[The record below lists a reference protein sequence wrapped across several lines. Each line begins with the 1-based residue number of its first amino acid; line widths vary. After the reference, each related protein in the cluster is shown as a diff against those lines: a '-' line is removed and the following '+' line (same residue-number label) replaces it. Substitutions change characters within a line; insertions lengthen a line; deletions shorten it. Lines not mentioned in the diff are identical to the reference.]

1 VPEYE
6 GIELAYYNSLK
17 IALEDGSLDQK
28 EFKHLAD
35 LREQLSISME
45 THNQMESKLREETT
59 LQSNSDNKSSLG
71 VKDSVISKS
80 TITTIGG
87 DYIDD
92 RDTILY
98 GTGDVDNYAKMMV
111 DFISRGKIGEAI
123 EIWQKAQEV
132 NFERT
137 KEIFQ
142 GKYSPEIESAYFN
155 HIQNVSLPNMQLYL
169 KQYDDAMLKATAQS
183 IYPNLVEA
191 MRRNTSCCENAIEVI
206 PGSAR
211 LHKIY
216 AQSLY
221 EYNKVPSDQVKS
233 DTFDSD
239 MGKAKE
245 QIYRALK
252 VEPHN
257 TEIIA
262 LSKKI
267 ENEKKP
273 GGCFITTAT
282 VNYMGEADHGQTLT
296 ALRNFRDTVMNK
308 TANGRKQLDWY
319 YENAPEIVK
328 SLDSLENKEEVYT
341 KLYNRF
347 ILPAANSHRSQQ
359 NTGTF
364 NLYKAGIQFALKN
377 IASK

>member
-28 EFKHLAD
+28 EFKHLKE

-45 THNQMESKLREETT
+45 THSQMESKLREETT
-59 LQSNSDNKSSLG
+59 LRPNSAESSLG
-71 VKDSVISKS
+71 IKDSVISKS
-80 TITTIGG
+80 KITNIAG
-87 DYIDD
+87 DSVTNQYSS
-92 RDTILY
+92 
-98 GTGDVDNYAKMMV
+98 GDVDNYAKMMV

-155 HIQNVSLPNMQLYL
+155 HIQNVSLPNMQVYL
-169 KQYDDAMLKATAQS
+169 KQYNDATLKVTAQS

-206 PGSAR
+206 PESAR

-221 EYNKVPSDQVKS
+221 EYNKVPSDQIKS

-252 VEPHN
+252 VEPNN

-282 VNYMGEADHGQTLT
+282 VNYMGEADNGQTLT
-296 ALRNFRDTVMNK
+296 ALRNFRDTFMSK
-308 TANGRKQLDWY
+308 TKSRKKQLDWY
-319 YENAPEIVK
+319 YAHAPEIVK

-341 KLYNRF
+341 KLYKSY
-347 ILPAANSHRSQQ
+347 ILPAANAHKCQQ
-359 NTGTF
+359 KSDAF
-364 NLYKAGIQFALKN
+364 NLYKAGIKFSLKN
-377 IASK
+377 ISPK

>member
-1 VPEYE
+1 VPGYE

-59 LQSNSDNKSSLG
+59 PQLNLDNKSSLG
-71 VKDSVISKS
+71 IKDSVISKS
-80 TITTIGG
+80 KITNIAG
-87 DYIDD
+87 DSVTHQYSS
-92 RDTILY
+92 
-98 GTGDVDNYAKMMV
+98 GDIDNYAKMMV
-111 DFISRGKIGEAI
+111 DFVSRGKLDEAM
-123 EIWQKAQEV
+123 EIWKKAQEV
-132 NFERT
+132 HFERT

-142 GKYSPEIESAYFN
+142 GKYSSEIESAYVN
-155 HIQNVSLPNMQLYL
+155 HIQNVSLPNMQTCLEEYEKEEWIAGAIPVYSRL
-169 KQYDDAMLKATAQS
+169 VKIMNINTTA
-183 IYPNLVEA
+183 
-191 MRRNTSCCENAIEVI
+191 CENAIELL
-206 PGSAR
+206 PGNAS
-211 LHKIY
+211 LHRIY

-221 EYNKVPSDQVKS
+221 EYHKTSVSTSRVRPN
-233 DTFDSD
+233 TFESG
-239 MGKAKE
+239 MKKAKE
-245 QIYRALK
+245 QISLALK
-252 VEPHN
+252 LEPHD

-267 ENEKKP
+267 ENAKQA
-273 GGCFITTAT
+273 GSGCFITTAT
-282 VNYMGEADHGQTLT
+282 MNYMREADNGQTLT

-341 KLYNRF
+341 KLYNSYIF
-347 ILPAANSHRSQQ
+347 PAANAYRNQQ
-359 NTGTF
+359 SDSAF
-364 NLYKAGIQFALKN
+364 NLYKEGIEFALKN
-377 IASK
+377 IESN

>member
-1 VPEYE
+1 
-6 GIELAYYNSLK
+6 
-17 IALEDGSLDQK
+17 
-28 EFKHLAD
+28 
-35 LREQLSISME
+35 
-45 THNQMESKLREETT
+45 
-59 LQSNSDNKSSLG
+59 
-71 VKDSVISKS
+71 
-80 TITTIGG
+80 
-87 DYIDD
+87 
-92 RDTILY
+92 
-98 GTGDVDNYAKMMV
+98 
-111 DFISRGKIGEAI
+111 
-123 EIWQKAQEV
+123 
-132 NFERT
+132 
-137 KEIFQ
+137 
-142 GKYSPEIESAYFN
+142 
-155 HIQNVSLPNMQLYL
+155 MQVYL
-169 KQYDDAMLKATAQS
+169 KQYEDAMLKVTAQS

-245 QIYRALK
+245 QISRALK
-252 VEPHN
+252 VEPHD

-267 ENEKKP
+267 ENVKQP

-282 VNYMGEADHGQTLT
+282 VNYMGEADNGQTLT

-341 KLYNRF
+341 KLYNSY
-347 ILPAANSHRSQQ
+347 ILPAANAYRNRQKHD
-359 NTGTF
+359 TF
-364 NLYKAGIQFALKN
+364 NLYKKGIQFAFKC
-377 IASK
+377 IDSKSII

>member
-1 VPEYE
+1 MPEYE

-71 VKDSVISKS
+71 IKDSVISKS
-80 TITTIGG
+80 KITNIAG
-87 DYIDD
+87 DSVTHQYSS
-92 RDTILY
+92 
-98 GTGDVDNYAKMMV
+98 GDVDNYAKMMV
-111 DFISRGKIGEAI
+111 DFISRGKLDEAI

-155 HIQNVSLPNMQLYL
+155 HIQNVSLPNMQVYL
-169 KQYDDAMLKATAQS
+169 KQYEDAMLKVTAQS
-183 IYPNLVEA
+183 IYPNLAET
-191 MRRNTSCCENAIEVI
+191 MRRNTSCCENAIEVV

-211 LHKIY
+211 LHRIY

-221 EYNKVPSDQVKS
+221 EYNKNVTTTNQVRPN
-233 DTFDSD
+233 TFHSD
-239 MGKAKE
+239 MAKAKE

-252 VEPHN
+252 LEPHD

-267 ENEKKP
+267 ENAKQ
-273 GGCFITTAT
+273 GGYCFITTAT
-282 VNYMGEADHGQTLT
+282 VNYVGEANNGQTLT

-341 KLYNRF
+341 KLYNSYIF
-347 ILPAANSHRSQQ
+347 PAANAYRNRQKHD
-359 NTGTF
+359 TF
-364 NLYKAGIQFALKN
+364 NLYKKGIQFAFKC
-377 IASK
+377 IDSK